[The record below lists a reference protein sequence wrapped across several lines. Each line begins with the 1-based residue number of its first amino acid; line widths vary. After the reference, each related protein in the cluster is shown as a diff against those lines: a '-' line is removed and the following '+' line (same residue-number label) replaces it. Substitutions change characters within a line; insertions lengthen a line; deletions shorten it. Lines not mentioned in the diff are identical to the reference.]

1 MFRVSVLN
9 STVNVVTKQTTTSR
23 QMTSQS
29 QPGNFILRAAADL
42 FPGYFALVMAT
53 GIISIAAQLLDMRPI
68 ALALLVV
75 NVIAYS
81 FLWLLLL
88 VRLILFFARVKADLA
103 DHVRGPGFFTVVAGT
118 CVLGTE
124 VVIVNG
130 QYRSALVLWIIAA
143 ALWLV
148 IMYSF
153 FTLVT
158 VRENKPTIEAGLNG
172 GWLIAVVSTQSISVL
187 GTLLSAQWGNYREPL
202 LFLTLCLFLLG
213 CMLYLLLIT
222 LIFYRLTFVN
232 ITSAAMTPPYWINM
246 GAVAITTLAGA
257 RLIIAA
263 PTSSFLN
270 EVLGF
275 LKGFTVFFW
284 AGATWWI
291 PLLLILGFWRHGIKR
306 FPLRYDPQYWGMV
319 FPLGMY
325 TVCTF
330 QLAKA
335 INFPSLMIIPQVFVY
350 FALAVWLVTFVAM
363 LHSIIVNKP
372 ATR

>member
-1 MFRVSVLN
+1 MKN
-9 STVNVVTKQTTTSR
+9 QTAPS
-23 QMTSQS
+23 
-29 QPGNFILRAAADL
+29 NFILRAIADL

-53 GIISIAAQLLDMRPI
+53 GIISIAAQLLEMRTV
-68 ALALLVV
+68 ALVLLAV
-75 NVIAYS
+75 NVFAYAV
-81 FLWLLLL
+81 LWVCLLLR
-88 VRLILFFARVKADLA
+88 VTLFFARVKADMA
-103 DHVRGPGFFTVVAGT
+103 DHLRGPGFFTIVAGT

-124 VVIVNG
+124 VIIVNG
-130 QYRSALVLWIIAA
+130 QYRAGLVLWIIAS

-158 VRENKPTIEAGLNG
+158 VREHKPTIETGLNG

-187 GTLLSAQWGNYREPL
+187 GTLLSAQLGAYREPL
-202 LFLTLCLFLLG
+202 LFVTLCMFMLG

-222 LIFYRLTFVN
+222 LIFYRFTFVN
-232 ITSAAMTPPYWINM
+232 ITTAAMTPPYWINM

-263 PTSSFLN
+263 PTWSFLN

-319 FPLGMY
+319 FPIGMY

-330 QLAKA
+330 QLSKA
-335 INFPSLMIIPQVFVY
+335 INLPALMSIPRVFIY
-350 FALAVWLVTFVAM
+350 FALATWVVTFVAM
-363 LHSIIVNKP
+363 LYSIAVNKP
-372 ATR
+372 VERSR